1 MIYKS
6 SPHTCLKLSLS
17 THTLLHKIL
26 CIAVI
31 SCLSVVTYSQEDNTI
46 DSLNKVLVRAKG
58 KQKFEIT
65 LSLMRAYLKNSPEK
79 SLELSYAAEK
89 IGQEQRDSL
98 LISKAIFARG
108 FIQTKMDMLNESIT
122 ELSRALAISKRNN
135 FRNEEIKILNA
146 LAIAYSFSGNYD
158 KSLQY
163 HFQSLQLNEKIDDK
177 QSISISCNNI
187 GFVYFKLRDWEN
199 AINFYDRSLQI
210 KKSINSNFDLDRL
223 LINLALCYN
232 QLKRYSEAEKY
243 VKEALKMCGKNC
255 YPQIKMEA
263 EFSLGIS
270 LLQQKRK
277 NDSKNHFINSLT
289 IARSINDKRFQ
300 IENLLNLAIAER
312 QQSNPKDAILFLKEA
327 EEIAVKTNY
336 GQLLIGVYKE
346 FSNIY
351 NEQKSFQNS
360 AIYQGKYIKLKDS
373 LYSADLIKNLARV
386 QTNFAE
392 RENIKTIKEKTEV
405 LVLKDKLLKKQREL
419 SAVIVAVTLIVLTFA
434 FILIIFQRKYSKRLK
449 EVNLKLE
456 EKVLER
462 TQDLKKT
469 NEKLERAQGDLRNFL
484 YKTSHDIRGPVA
496 TLKGLNNLSFGNI
509 NDHVFSKE
517 LLEKKSTQIEKMIRT
532 LSRITVVADITN
544 TILQAVEINFLK
556 MMDEIKDFEKKN
568 GLLKYIK
575 ISIEV
580 EPNLKVVSDP
590 ILIRMILENM
600 VDNSLKFFNESK
612 RIEPYV
618 KISVK
623 AAGSDAVIV
632 VEDNGVGIEVKP
644 NQDVFTMFMRGSE
657 KSETGGVGL
666 YLCKICTDRLQ
677 GSIKLEKTSKAG
689 TTFSIRISQD
699 ATHQVMEIN
708 EALMAQLRKEEPPI
722 IEFDQETN
730 NQGATA

>member
-6 SPHTCLKLSLS
+6 SPHTCFKLSLS
-17 THTLLHKIL
+17 THTLFHKIL

-89 IGQEQRDSL
+89 IGQELRDSL

-135 FRNEEIKILNA
+135 FENEEIKILNA
-146 LAIAYSFSGNYD
+146 LAISYSFSGNYD

-243 VKEALKMCGKNC
+243 VKEALEMCGKNC
-255 YPQIKMEA
+255 DPQIKMEA
-263 EFSLGIS
+263 ELSLGIS

-277 NDSKNHFINSLT
+277 NDPKNHFINSLT

-327 EEIAVKTNY
+327 EAIAVKTNY

-360 AIYQGKYIKLKDS
+360 AIYQAKYIKLKDS
-373 LYSADLIKNLARV
+373 LYSADLIKNLAKV

-392 RENIKTIKEKTEV
+392 RENIKTIKEKNEV

-419 SAVIVAVTLIVLTFA
+419 SAVIVAITLIVLTFA

-496 TLKGLNNLSFGNI
+496 TLKGLNNLGFDNI

-544 TILQAVEINFLK
+544 TILQAVEINFVK
-556 MMDEIKDFEKKN
+556 MMDEIKDFERKN

-618 KISVK
+618 KISIKSV
-623 AAGSDAVIV
+623 GSDAMIM

-730 NQGATA
+730 N

>member
-1 MIYKS
+1 MFKQANGQS
-6 SPHTCLKLSLS
+6 S
-17 THTLLHKIL
+17 
-26 CIAVI
+26 
-31 SCLSVVTYSQEDNTI
+31 D
-46 DSLNKVLVRAKG
+46 
-58 KQKFEIT
+58 
-65 LSLMRAYLKNSPEK
+65 
-79 SLELSYAAEK
+79 
-89 IGQEQRDSL
+89 
-98 LISKAIFARG
+98 AI
-108 FIQTKMDMLNESIT
+108 QVLNEAESIAT
-122 ELSRALAISKRNN
+122 NTD
-135 FRNEEIKILNA
+135 
-146 LAIAYSFSGNYD
+146 Y
-158 KSLQY
+158 
-163 HFQSLQLNEKIDDK
+163 
-177 QSISISCNNI
+177 
-187 GFVYFKLRDWEN
+187 
-199 AINFYDRSLQI
+199 
-210 KKSINSNFDLDRL
+210 
-223 LINLALCYN
+223 
-232 QLKRYSEAEKY
+232 
-243 VKEALKMCGKNC
+243 
-255 YPQIKMEA
+255 
-263 EFSLGIS
+263 
-270 LLQQKRK
+270 
-277 NDSKNHFINSLT
+277 
-289 IARSINDKRFQ
+289 
-300 IENLLNLAIAER
+300 LLNLIDLFTVFSSVYSDLKDFKKVAE
-312 QQSNPKDAILFLKEA
+312 
-327 EEIAVKTNY
+327 Y
-336 GQLLIGVYKE
+336 
-346 FSNIY
+346 
-351 NEQKSFQNS
+351 QK
-360 AIYQGKYIKLKDS
+360 KYINLKDS
-373 LYSADLIKNLARV
+373 VYSKELIKNLAKV

-392 RENIKTIKEKTEV
+392 RENIKTIKEKNEV

-434 FILIIFQRKYSKRLK
+434 FVLIIFQRKYSKQLK

-469 NEKLERAQGDLRNFL
+469 NEKLDRAQGDLRNFL

-496 TLKGLNNLSFGNI
+496 TLKGLNNLGFDNI

-544 TILQAVEINFLK
+544 TILQAVEINFVK
-556 MMDEIKDFEKKN
+556 MMDEIKDFERKN

-623 AAGSDAVIV
+623 SAGSDAMIM

-689 TTFSIRISQD
+689 TIFSIRISQD
-699 ATHQVMEIN
+699 ATDQVMELN
-708 EALMAQLRKEEPPI
+708 EALLAQLRKEEPPI

-730 NQGATA
+730 N